1 MVSDTS
7 AEIANKKE
15 KYIIQKSKFRGKTVL
30 KCIDLHFLRM
40 KIMNNFRRT

>member
-15 KYIIQKSKFRGKTVL
+15 KYIIQKRQISRQDRIKMYRSTFFTNE
-30 KCIDLHFLRM
+30 
-40 KIMNNFRRT
+40 NNE